1 MQQPRRVLFV
11 CTGNSCRSPMA
22 QGFFGHHAAR
32 RGLAWRAQSAGTR
45 PADAVS
51 PQTVTVMAERG
62 IDLAGH
68 VPTGLTSAHWSR
80 ADVVV
85 TLAHFDPAGRPAN
98 FSGELV
104 AWGVDDPF
112 GGTLADYRRARDTIE
127 RKVLAWLDGLV
138 EQAGE
143 GGL

>member
-1 MQQPRRVLFV
+1 MTTELHILFV

-22 QGFFGHHAAR
+22 QGLLNHHASE
-32 RGLAWRAQSAGTR
+32 RGLPLRAESAGTR

-51 PQTVTVMAERG
+51 PQTVAVMAERG

-85 TLAHFDPAGRPAN
+85 TLAHFDPAGRPEG
-98 FSGELV
+98 FSGERL

-112 GGTLADYRRARDTIE
+112 GGSLADYRRARDAIE
-127 RKVLAWLDGLV
+127 RKVLAWLEGLV
-138 EQAGE
+138 EQAGK